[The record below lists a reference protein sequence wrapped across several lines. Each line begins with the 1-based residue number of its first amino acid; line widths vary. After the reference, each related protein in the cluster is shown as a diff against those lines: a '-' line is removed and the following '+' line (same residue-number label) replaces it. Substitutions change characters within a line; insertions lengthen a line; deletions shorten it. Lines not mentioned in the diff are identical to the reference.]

1 MSSGSFQILHNDEW
15 GRVCSDN
22 FGRIEAQVACQL
34 GYRNGSVLQTP
45 EATSTQKIW
54 LNILKCNGGESKLI
68 DCSHIDWEQDICSHG
83 NVVGIRCYER
93 QGDVRINSSR
103 LEILYNETWGTVCG
117 DDFDDKDATVA
128 CRQLGFNSGTS
139 LGGKVDYGT
148 GRIWLD
154 DLQCSGNELTLADC
168 SHSDWGVTNCQH
180 SEDVGIKCWNAY
192 DG

>member
-1 MSSGSFQILHNDEW
+1 MWLSNVNCVGVENKLANCGHAGWGVVNCNRDENVKIKCNNGNEGDVRMSSGKLQILHNDEW

-22 FGRIEAQVACQL
+22 FGRIEAQVACQQL

-93 QGDVRINSSR
+93 QGSYCLYSIN
-103 LEILYNETWGTVCG
+103 THVKVVVFQTV
-117 DDFDDKDATVA
+117 K
-128 CRQLGFNSGTS
+128 
-139 LGGKVDYGT
+139 
-148 GRIWLD
+148 
-154 DLQCSGNELTLADC
+154 
-168 SHSDWGVTNCQH
+168 
-180 SEDVGIKCWNAY
+180 
-192 DG
+192 